1 MVRALE
7 KIEKLISRGMF
18 IWHLRVA
25 IFVQS
30 HQNATNYIIMTIDVR
45 TGRVQR
51 GHVHAEFF
59 KSMYVKCLFSASI
72 VPFLA
77 REGAPE

>member
-1 MVRALE
+1 MVRARE

-30 HQNATNYIIMTIDVR
+30 HQNATNYIIMTMDVR
-45 TGRVQR
+45 TGRVH
-51 GHVHAEFF
+51 GDTC
-59 KSMYVKCLFSASI
+59 MPNFSK
-72 VPFLA
+72 VCM
-77 REGAPE
+77 